1 MKEEGRKEPG
11 QRPWRDAP
19 SSGRRRQKAPARGG
33 PVGAAERGGTEHARR
48 PLSASG
54 ALRGVPAEGVGRDI
68 DSAAGE
74 GLPQLALRP
83 EDQQPQAKQ
92 DDNSQNNRA
101 VDPHGPRAAKVRAP
115 AKTSGRLDHAAI

>member
-1 MKEEGRKEPG
+1 MAGRAVE
-11 QRPWRDAP
+11 RLAA
-19 SSGRRRQKAPARGG
+19 RRARRGG

-48 PLSASG
+48 PLSAG

-101 VDPHGPRAAKVRAP
+101 VDPHGPRAPQARAP